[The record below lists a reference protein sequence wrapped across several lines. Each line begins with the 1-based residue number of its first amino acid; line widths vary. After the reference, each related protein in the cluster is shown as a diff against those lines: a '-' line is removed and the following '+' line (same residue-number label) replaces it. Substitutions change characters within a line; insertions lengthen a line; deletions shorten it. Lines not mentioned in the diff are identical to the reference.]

1 MKKREFERVTPEAVG
16 VSSAAVE
23 RLLDELTRRS
33 EMHGIMLM
41 RHGKVFAE
49 GCWAPYA
56 LGLRHALHSHSKT
69 YYATGFGVGVT
80 NGLVSIDERLVD
92 IFPDDLPKN
101 VSDNLA
107 SLKVRHVLGMSAG
120 FDKNPSL
127 KGNYLRNILATP
139 VEHEPGTFF
148 RYNSHLSNLLAIIFE
163 KKTGIPLGEYM
174 RENLYEKIGIDPDN
188 VRCLKDI
195 DGVDCSGG
203 GLLTTI
209 EDNVRL
215 MKLYLDGGV
224 CGGERV
230 LSEEYVRLATGA
242 LVDNVGTRGIMTP
255 GHDYTSGYGFQI
267 WRCSHKCVFRDAA
280 HPGIYTIACPEED
293 MVIAV
298 TETEYEK
305 VIDNFPTLE
314 AIWRFVD
321 SIEGDTPLKSCRE
334 AAKLAER
341 LNTLAL
347 PSPKYA
353 AYSPREAE
361 MYGSWRV
368 TAGRFSFDDTTT
380 YIMLGRME
388 PAPAIDEFGFSFTP
402 DGLVMDLAEGEKIS
416 SVTFAVDGGY
426 HFGLREEPGKTFT
439 KTACCAAWIDENTLE
454 LTFRWME
461 GCYGTR
467 TILTLNDS
475 GLDIV
480 QHDICRTHES
490 EPIHIKAVRKEG

>member
-1 MKKREFERVTPEAVG
+1 MEKREFERVTPEAVG

-224 CGGERV
+224 FGGERV

-267 WRCSHKCVFRDAA
+267 WR
-280 HPGIYTIACPEED
+280 
-293 MVIAV
+293 
-298 TETEYEK
+298 
-305 VIDNFPTLE
+305 
-314 AIWRFVD
+314 
-321 SIEGDTPLKSCRE
+321 
-334 AAKLAER
+334 
-341 LNTLAL
+341 
-347 PSPKYA
+347 
-353 AYSPREAE
+353 
-361 MYGSWRV
+361 
-368 TAGRFSFDDTTT
+368 
-380 YIMLGRME
+380 
-388 PAPAIDEFGFSFTP
+388 
-402 DGLVMDLAEGEKIS
+402 
-416 SVTFAVDGGY
+416 
-426 HFGLREEPGKTFT
+426 
-439 KTACCAAWIDENTLE
+439 
-454 LTFRWME
+454 
-461 GCYGTR
+461 
-467 TILTLNDS
+467 
-475 GLDIV
+475 
-480 QHDICRTHES
+480 
-490 EPIHIKAVRKEG
+490 